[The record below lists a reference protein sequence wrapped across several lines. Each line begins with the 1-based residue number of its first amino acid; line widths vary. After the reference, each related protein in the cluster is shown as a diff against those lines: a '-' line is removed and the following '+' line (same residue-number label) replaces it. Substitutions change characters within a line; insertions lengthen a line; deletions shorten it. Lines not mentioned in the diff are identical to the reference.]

1 MRLSPEARNIIRLST
16 KAVFGVDSQVKLFGS
31 RIDDSQR
38 GGDIDLLI
46 ELPHPL
52 PDQRRK
58 SLTLAAQLQM
68 QLGDQPIDILVVD
81 PETRLDAIHRHAVAT
96 GIPL

>member
-1 MRLSPEARNIIRLST
+1 MRLTLEARNIIRHST
-16 KAVFGVDSQVKLFGS
+16 QAVFGLDSQVKLFGS
-31 RIDDSQR
+31 RIDDLQR
-38 GGDIDLLI
+38 GGGIDLLV

-52 PDQRRK
+52 PDTRRK
-58 SLTLAAQLQM
+58 SLTLAARLQM

-81 PETRLDAIHRHAVAT
+81 PETRLDAIHRHAVTT